1 MTGDKL
7 LPYAVIAAATRGEVE
22 AMERVIKHYEGYMRY
37 LSTRK
42 LRREDGSGYLG
53 VDRDIYDRLKA
64 KLIRAVLEFEA

>member
-7 LPYAVIAAATRGEVE
+7 LSYAVIAAATRGEAE

-37 LSTRK
+37 LSIRK
-42 LRREDGSGYLG
+42 LRREDGSGYSG

-64 KLIRAVLEFEA
+64 KLSRAVLEFEA